1 MFGFLYFRQPVSPED
16 GGGYSG
22 INFFSQFN
30 PFGKKVST
38 PKDETPIDQTPT
50 TEEPSTEEPI
60 EIKLKKVSSMPVAGY
75 TVYQKERY
83 KEVLP
88 ATDTNTSPTGS
99 APSASQP
106 TTTKTKIVTP
116 TPPATEFAPALRYVA
131 RANGN
136 IYQTFAD
143 KIEERK
149 FSTTLVPQVYE
160 AIFGDKGSAVIMRY
174 LKTYGDT
181 IETFAGSLPKELL
194 GGDTTSE
201 NEITGSF
208 LPENIT
214 DLSISPDSLKIFY
227 LFNVG
232 GGSVGITSGP
242 LGDKKV
248 QVFDS
253 PFTEWLS
260 FWPNSKMITLTTKP
274 SSSVLGHMYT
284 INPEKKDLTN
294 ILSGI
299 SGLTTLTSPDGKL
312 VLYSNNTLAM
322 NVYDTTTRNS
332 TPLGIRTLPEKCTWS
347 KNSTVAYCFVPSF
360 ASGSGHPDTWYQG
373 EISFNDN
380 LWVVDIESGN
390 TTLVLTPSSVQG
402 GEEVDGIKLMLDE
415 IEDYLFFV
423 NKKDSFLWE
432 FELK

>member
-1 MFGFLYFRQPVSPED
+1 MFGFLYFRQPAQTPNGED
-16 GGGYSG
+16 SG
-22 INFFSQFN
+22 TNFFSQFN
-30 PFGKKVST
+30 PFSKKTIT
-38 PKDETPIDQTPT
+38 PQDETPTDETPIEDGEVETPT
-50 TEEPSTEEPI
+50 EM
-60 EIKLKKVSSMPVAGY
+60 KLKRVSSMPVAGY
-75 TVYQKERY
+75 TVFQKERY
-83 KEVLP
+83 KEVPIVLP
-88 ATDTNTSPTGS
+88 PTE
-99 APSASQP
+99 PLP
-106 TTTKTKIVTP
+106 ETTPVKTIKP

-208 LPENIT
+208 LSENIT